1 MRGTHKESKKG
12 GDHKNEM
19 QRRAETSLTAHEIT
33 IASNNDDGCGVRLV
47 SRWNSLVLL
56 CQSEQKHRP
65 GNSTALHNTH

>member
-47 SRWNSLVLL
+47 SR
-56 CQSEQKHRP
+56 
-65 GNSTALHNTH
+65 